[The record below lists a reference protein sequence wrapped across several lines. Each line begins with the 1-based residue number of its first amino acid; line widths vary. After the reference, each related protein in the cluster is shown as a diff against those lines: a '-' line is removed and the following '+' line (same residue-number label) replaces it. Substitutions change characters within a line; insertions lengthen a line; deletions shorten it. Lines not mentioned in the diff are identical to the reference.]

1 MSHDEAYD
9 PDGDVSRYVK
19 TPPLE
24 SHLLLT
30 APEDE
35 PAVASHV
42 GATEDVPAAVQT
54 PPDANPASF
63 GFPAPTNEVFEN
75 NQALT
80 MDVQPPAQAYGF
92 AKDPVPAAVHARIDP
107 PSLEAIFDDIV
118 LPNLENMSLY
128 DQFMYDR
135 DDVVGNTDAG
145 NSSAEHTVPLIEED
159 LDFVPFIRGQLDCSN
174 CRSVR
179 DVLHESGKNTIAQ
192 IIPTYTS
199 CLRQRMPEW
208 VQNFIHNIVE
218 MLKNDTSGQLK
229 DSSNNINTPAANNND
244 PHKELELAMLKQIFS
259 TAANTEAVAP
269 EFAPGPSQLATTR
282 NINADGILF
291 DAGRP
296 GLSPAILESC
306 QASVQDGAS
315 GASDTDYNL
324 LANKQRNRIS
334 QFSMEDIIRLM
345 HMNREDAAKE
355 LNISSTSLKRLCRK
369 NNTSRWPARKIIAIN
384 NKIKKLEEAAVRNVG
399 ATGLLAIKEKM
410 DKLKLEMAQLYASVM
425 KSIQDNQKH
434 NNDGAGSSVSKQ

>member
-1 MSHDEAYD
+1 MSDDAYD
-9 PDGDVSRYVK
+9 PDGDVSRYLQ

-24 SHLLLT
+24 SHLLT
-30 APEDE
+30 APDDD

-54 PPDANPASF
+54 PLNANPAC
-63 GFPAPTNEVFEN
+63 
-75 NQALT
+75 
-80 MDVQPPAQAYGF
+80 
-92 AKDPVPAAVHARIDP
+92 
-107 PSLEAIFDDIV
+107 IV
-118 LPNLENMSLY
+118 LPNLENMSLH
-128 DQFMYDR
+128 DQFMYET
-135 DDVVGNTDAG
+135 DDVVGNTDIG
-145 NSSAEHTVPLIEED
+145 NASAEHTVPPIED
-159 LDFVPFIRGQLDCSN
+159 LNFVPFVRGQLDCSN

-179 DVLHESGKNTIAQ
+179 DVLHESANNRLYFDVHIADPGTFQ
-192 IIPTYTS
+192 HAIFDRTYVDTDGQTVLNELVYLD
-199 CLRQRMPEW
+199 LRQRMPEW
-208 VQNFIHNIVE
+208 VQNFIHNNVE

-229 DSSNNINTPAANNND
+229 DSLNTINTPAANNND
-244 PHKELELAMLKQIFS
+244 AHKELELAMLKQIFS

-269 EFAPGPSQLATTR
+269 EFAPGPSQLATAR

-306 QASVQDGAS
+306 QVSVQDGAS
-315 GASDTDYNL
+315 SASDTDYSL

-334 QFSMEDIIRLM
+334 QLSMEDIIRLM

-369 NNTSRWPARKIIAIN
+369 NNTSRWPARKQIIVIN
-384 NKIKKLEEAAVRNVG
+384 NKIKKLEEAALRNVG
-399 ATGLLAIKEKM
+399 TTGLLAIKEKM

-425 KSIQDNQKH
+425 KTIQDNQKH
-434 NNDGAGSSVSKQ
+434 NNDGAGPSGSKQ